1 MVNKKLKSLSS
12 AKSLG
17 KLDKMAKQ
25 SGNSSGNSSA
35 SSDFTCINPQGRQ
48 ELVGKRFLLV
58 SSNSKLKLSR
68 ISEWNW
74 RAGVIRCASHLD
86 LNEPELQI
94 LVEFDESTWDTREW
108 LNVYKD
114 GFSFLAVEQ
123 TLVLAHR
130 SGQVSQGNLH
140 PALTFKPLVD
150 NSGLY
155 KGPKGSKH
163 PVEFLSDLKLDFQD
177 CNKLKVITH

>member
-25 SGNSSGNSSA
+25 SGNSSGNSSS

-86 LNEPELQI
+86 LNEPELQVSSLSFFNFHI
-94 LVEFDESTWDTREW
+94 KIKPFWS
-108 LNVYKD
+108 YK
-114 GFSFLAVEQ
+114 F
-123 TLVLAHR
+123 
-130 SGQVSQGNLH
+130 NLLRL
-140 PALTFKPLVD
+140 P
-150 NSGLY
+150 
-155 KGPKGSKH
+155 
-163 PVEFLSDLKLDFQD
+163 
-177 CNKLKVITH
+177 